1 MIEAK
6 IIETAPNP
14 RTINSSLLSIFM
26 LDKWLFFN
34 IFINII
40 IGQPSPANNLFAP
53 VTFAETY
60 PTLSVK
66 TKLFNL
72 YDWPAVYANTVSIAY
87 SGRTAI
93 NAIIAITKDPEIS
106 FSLDSAAHE
115 IINAAEKIE
124 NPYAIGNK
132 MSGNRLC

>member
-1 MIEAK
+1 M
-6 IIETAPNP
+6 
-14 RTINSSLLSIFM
+14 
-26 LDKWLFFN
+26 
-34 IFINII
+34 
-40 IGQPSPANNLFAP
+40 
-53 VTFAETY
+53 
-60 PTLSVK
+60 
-66 TKLFNL
+66 